1 MKNSRLLGL
10 AIPAIAL
17 VLGMAVVG
25 CGGGGDDSGGGGSG
39 GGDGSGVTIDGW
51 TWGQPWTDSSE
62 GGTSTIT
69 RTRGSGNDSNKIT
82 LSGNL
87 QKIPGKGWGCAG
99 CHVQPNSANLAAL
112 KSADSFSFKCRGDEK
127 QYVVYVA
134 LSNVPDNNKYRKIFT
149 ASTTD
154 NTITVQ
160 YSELVQWS
168 NTIPFNKSNIIGIQ
182 FEALTGNTDEGP
194 FNITIWDLK
203 AGGQGGNGGSGGTFT
218 LTGIPSEYN
227 GKYAVMA
234 NFDDG
239 HVMGAQNISTSLVTF
254 SHILDGNVS
263 LPTWTR
269 SGSNYVK
276 YSGNETLNIW
286 FGINNSSALASFGPE
301 DFIKVR
307 WFSSVVFSNGSA
319 TKSWNQGVDGTQ

>member
-1 MKNSRLLGL
+1 L
-10 AIPAIAL
+10 AILAIAL
-17 VLGMAVVG
+17 VFGMTVVG
-25 CGGGGDDSGGGGSG
+25 CGGGGDSGGGIGIGGGGGSG
-39 GGDGSGVTIDGW
+39 GGVTIDGC
-51 TWGQPWTDSSE
+51 TWEKPWTDSSE
-62 GGTSTIT
+62 GGISTIT

-87 QKIPGKGWGCAG
+87 QKIPGKGWGVAG
-99 CHVQPNSANLAAL
+99 CYVTPNSANLAAL
-112 KSADSFSFKCRGDEK
+112 KSTDSFSFKCRGDGK
-127 QYVVYVA
+127 QYMVYVA
-134 LSNVPDNNKYRKIFT
+134 LSNVPDDNMHRKIFT
-149 ASTTD
+149 TSTTD

-160 YSELVQWS
+160 YSELVQGWGEP
-168 NTIPFNKSNIIGIQ
+168 IPFNKSNIIGIQ
-182 FEALTGNTDEGP
+182 FEALVWNTDEGTGEGP

-203 AGGQGGNGGSGGTFT
+203 AGGQGGSGSGGTFT
-218 LTGIPSEYN
+218 LTDIPSEYN

-234 NFDDG
+234 NFEDG

-254 SHILDGNVS
+254 SRISNGSVS

-286 FGINNSSALASFGPE
+286 FGINDSSALASFGPG
-301 DFIKVR
+301 DFIKMR

-319 TKSWNQGVDGTQ
+319 TRSWSQGSDGTP